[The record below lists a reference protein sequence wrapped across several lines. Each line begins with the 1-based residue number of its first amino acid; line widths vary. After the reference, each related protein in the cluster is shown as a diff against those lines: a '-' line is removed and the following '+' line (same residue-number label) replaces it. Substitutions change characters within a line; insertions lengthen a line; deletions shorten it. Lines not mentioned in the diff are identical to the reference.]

1 MISEHQQIYAK
12 IFEMVSNEGI
22 IGHSQPQ
29 SHYQHIVV
37 KGLPYDRGFSHG
49 TQVTEKIRFNV
60 DYYKRPGK
68 LPSRFV

>member
-1 MISEHQQIYAK
+1 
-12 IFEMVSNEGI
+12 MVSNEGF
-22 IGHSQPQ
+22 IGHSQ

-68 LPSRFV
+68 LPPRLV